1 MRAGTLRHKIRF
13 DSRTESQTSDGQV
26 TITWSEFATVRAS
39 IEQFQGRE
47 FFDAR
52 AVNEEY
58 TVRIR
63 LRYLPNIDTDMRIVD
78 TVTGDIYDIKAISNL
93 ERRNKELEIIATNL
107 NDEST

>member
-1 MRAGTLRHKIRF
+1 MRSGTLRHKIRF
-13 DSRTESQTSDGQV
+13 DQRTESQSSDGQITV
-26 TITWSEFATVRAS
+26 TWSEFATVRAS

-63 LRYLPNIDTDMRIVD
+63 IRYVANLDTDMRIVD
-78 TVTGDIYDIKAISNL
+78 TVTDDIYDIKAISNL
-93 ERRNKELEIIATNL
+93 DRKNREMEIIATNL
-107 NDEST
+107 NDESV